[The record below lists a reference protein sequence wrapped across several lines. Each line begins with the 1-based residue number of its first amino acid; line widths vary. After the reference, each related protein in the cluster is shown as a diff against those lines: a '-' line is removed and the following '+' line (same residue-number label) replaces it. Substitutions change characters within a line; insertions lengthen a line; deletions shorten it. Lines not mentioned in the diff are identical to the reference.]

1 MEFMPIGANLLKTW
15 CTSTHEETD
24 LERSSLEGRS
34 KSPEVCPWKF
44 KAQKNIFESFC
55 SCEINIK
62 VSKLLTFVALKK
74 KFSSVIS
81 WEIPKNFSRFL
92 RPTQGSL
99 MNLQSEEDIDKSQD
113 TDN

>member
-1 MEFMPIGANLLKTW
+1 MQICKPGARPHMRRLTWNGHLLKAAVKA
-15 CTSTHEETD
+15 
-24 LERSSLEGRS
+24 LGY
-34 KSPEVCPWKF
+34 VQCPWKF

-55 SCEINIK
+55 SSEINIK

-99 MNLQSEEDIDKSQD
+99 MNLQSQEDIDKSQD

>member
-1 MEFMPIGANLLKTW
+1 MQICKPGARPHMRRLTRNGHLLKAAVKALKYVHENLKPRKIYLNP
-15 CTSTHEETD
+15 SAAFKVYTH
-24 LERSSLEGRS
+24 
-34 KSPEVCPWKF
+34 
-44 KAQKNIFESFC
+44 
-55 SCEINIK
+55 
-62 VSKLLTFVALKK
+62 KLFTFVALKK